1 MWRETATIYRKEV
14 RAYLTSPMPYVF
26 MALFAGFMAW
36 RFFFD
41 EETSFFVFDKA
52 DMSRGFFFH
61 LERYLIVLAPAVSMG
76 QWSMETDRG
85 TIETLLTLPIR
96 TVSLV
101 IAKFLAAWSL
111 MGACLLATVPI
122 PITVNSLGDMDW
134 GPVLGGYFGAFLL
147 SGGLLAF
154 GLWVSSRSRH
164 QIVAFVLTLLAG
176 GLFLGMYEWAA
187 SAGSFF
193 GPILEQLSMVTH
205 YQEMGHGVLD
215 LRDLA
220 YFASVIV
227 LFLYLN
233 TQSVEN
239 RRYR

>member
-1 MWRETATIYRKEV
+1 MWREIASLYRKEM
-14 RAYLTSPMPYVF
+14 RAYFMSPIPYTF
-26 MALFAGFMAW
+26 MALFAGYMAW

-41 EETSFFVFDKA
+41 DETAFFVFDKA

-96 TVSLV
+96 TSSLV
-101 IAKFLAAWSL
+101 LAKFFACWSL
-111 MGACLLATVPI
+111 MAACLLSTVAI
-122 PITVNSLGDMDW
+122 PITVSSLGDMDW
-134 GPVLGGYFGAFLL
+134 GPVLGGYLGALL
-147 SGGLLAF
+147 FSGGLLAF
-154 GLWVSSRSRH
+154 GLWVSSRARH

-176 GLFLGMYEWAA
+176 GIFIGAYEWASMA
-187 SAGSFF
+187 PKII
-193 GPILEQLSMVTH
+193 GPILEQLSMVSH
-205 YQEMGHGVLD
+205 YQEMGHGVID
-215 LRDLA
+215 LRDFT
-220 YFASVIV
+220 YFVSVIV
-227 LFLYLN
+227 LFLYFN